1 MNLSNFHRLNL
12 HNAKIT
18 LQYKNVRKTKKVST
32 NFTKR
37 RLRVFHTFL
46 LNLIYTPKLIEFDN
60 LNRNMNYLITFLKG
74 VAMGAADVVPGVSGG
89 TIAFITGIYDT
100 LLESIR
106 RINPSL
112 VSIIKK
118 DGFKAAFQHINGIF
132 LVVLF
137 SGILFS
143 IATLAKLISWL
154 LEHHPIPLW
163 SFFFGLILVSVFH
176 MLKQVQTKSISRFI
190 FLLFGVGFAYAITV
204 LHPLEL
210 EPSSLNILIV
220 GAVAICAMIL
230 PGISGSFILLLL
242 GMYAP
247 ILGAVKSLEI
257 NILLLFALGCIC
269 GLLSFSHLLS
279 WLLNRF
285 RDITL
290 VFLTGLMIGTL
301 PKIWP
306 WKETL
311 SWRINSKGEQVPLLQ
326 HNLSPTEFEVITSQ
340 PSQWVLATIMMVL
353 AVLLVLGMEKFAS
366 KQPD

>member
-1 MNLSNFHRLNL
+1 
-12 HNAKIT
+12 
-18 LQYKNVRKTKKVST
+18 
-32 NFTKR
+32 
-37 RLRVFHTFL
+37 
-46 LNLIYTPKLIEFDN
+46 
-60 LNRNMNYLITFLKG
+60 MNYLITFLKG

-106 RINPSL
+106 RISPSL

-176 MLKQVQTKSISRFI
+176 MLKQVQTKSISRLI

-340 PSQWVLATIMMVL
+340 SSQWVLATIMMVL